1 MDTVVASAARS
12 VAGIGDAAPIPGGF
26 EPRGGP
32 APLSGRP
39 GHRDRTAGRAGRDRA
54 GRDRARR
61 RPPAERARPAGGGA
75 GVLRVTGDGP
85 APAETGPAETAPGV
99 TAGEIRAAT
108 GAPPAE
114 PAAEG
119 KTA

>member
-1 MDTVVASAARS
+1 M
-12 VAGIGDAAPIPGGF
+12 
-26 EPRGGP
+26 
-32 APLSGRP
+32 
-39 GHRDRTAGRAGRDRA
+39 
-54 GRDRARR
+54 
-61 RPPAERARPAGGGA
+61 
-75 GVLRVTGDGP
+75 LRVTGDGP